1 MALWC
6 RHVASFA
13 PRGGRRFPGPYAAGR
28 GGPGRA
34 LTRQL
39 TGATGVLSSVVAQPG
54 AARPWEGPAAAAA
67 AGLAV
72 PGRQSGRPLSR
83 SPVAHSTRL
92 QDDRRPGAPV
102 AHSTPRTLWGYR
114 TTRAMPARCAA
125 CTRSVRDDP
134 ARCAA
139 CRRVAVLPLP
149 AAPLII
155 RTSGVGSEQG
165 AVAPITPD
173 WAGIRQAWTSWAPLP
188 TAVSAS
194 TLSRGKPLAG
204 RAATAPGGLSPTGT
218 LVKCHTT
225 AA

>member
-1 MALWC
+1 VPFMAC
-6 RHVASFA
+6 AGGVRAGSVQGQRNGCPRAS
-13 PRGGRRFPGPYAAGR
+13 
-28 GGPGRA
+28 
-34 LTRQL
+34 
-39 TGATGVLSSVVAQPG
+39 
-54 AARPWEGPAAAAA
+54 
-67 AGLAV
+67 
-72 PGRQSGRPLSR
+72 
-83 SPVAHSTRL
+83 VAHPTRP

-102 AHSTPRTLWGYR
+102 AHSTPRALWGYRTTR

-149 AAPLII
+149 APPLII
-155 RTSGVGSEQG
+155 RTSGIGSEQG

-173 WAGIRQAWTSWAPLP
+173 WGGIRQAWTSWAPLP

-194 TLSRGKPLAG
+194 TPSRGKPLAG

-218 LVKCHTT
+218 PSNSTPQLRDRMLRALT
-225 AA
+225 